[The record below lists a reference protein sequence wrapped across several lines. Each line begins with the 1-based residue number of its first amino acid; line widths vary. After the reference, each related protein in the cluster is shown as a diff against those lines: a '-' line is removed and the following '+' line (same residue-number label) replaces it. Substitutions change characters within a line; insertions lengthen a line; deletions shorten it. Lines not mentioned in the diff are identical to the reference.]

1 MPQSPL
7 KMSVKH
13 QEKENCPSP
22 QRSPAP
28 SPLKI
33 ALKRASPFKAAVVT
47 GSFYGKRKPLYLTP
61 LERKMLNETK
71 SPPRLTSVDPYGMPT
86 AAEKKRMKIKS
97 TKAKKVATV
106 HGMKTGVTG
115 NANSKSSLINSSK
128 PKAPTSTKQ
137 VEPKKGIP
145 LAFDGLKSKPK
156 PKIFVGAAFFS
167 TGKKTASMYKKSAPK
182 STKPALSFEKTNA
195 LVLASEGKQE
205 KKQKPHLQSDVL
217 L

>member
-1 MPQSPL
+1 
-7 KMSVKH
+7 MSARH

-33 ALKRASPFKAAVVT
+33 ARKRASPFQPAVVT

-71 SPPRLTSVDPYGMPT
+71 SLPRLTTVDPYGILKD
-86 AAEKKRMKIKS
+86 AEKKRMINSNKV
-97 TKAKKVATV
+97 KKVAAV
-106 HGMKTGVTG
+106 HRMKTSLKG
-115 NANSKSSLINSSK
+115 NGNFKSSLINSSK